1 MNTLI
6 KTGRRLENIISHIKN
21 NHPNDMWVLKT
32 IEPMFIEGIQSYV
45 SIEEEQL
52 MVKKLNQLLDTY
64 EFRFGSIFESLTE
77 GLSPEVSNK
86 AKAIFKSMIADKRDV
101 LFKRYGA
108 EAEKVAYG
116 RAIAKAKQEMENKT
130 TQNEEKLREMVRT
143 ALSTPI
149 DSKAYMDERMA
160 LSEDDW
166 QQSDDESS
174 MAKSQLQS
182 LIRDAQNLEYM
193 IQDNEQLDAW
203 VQSKITKAQDYIA
216 SVYQYMKGET
226 EQDKQTMSSPLAE
239 RIFNRIKNRM

>member
-1 MNTLI
+1 MPYKRI
-6 KTGRRLENIISHIKN
+6 GKTVYKKLPNGKLESVGTS
-21 NHPNDMWVLKT
+21 D
-32 IEPMFIEGIQSYV
+32 
-45 SIEEEQL
+45 SIEKAKAHLRALYASET
-52 MVKKLNQLLDTY
+52 N
-64 EFRFGSIFESLTE
+64 ESLTE

-149 DSKAYMDERMA
+149 DSTKYMDERMA

-166 QQSDDESS
+166 QQPDDESS
-174 MAKSQLQS
+174 MAKTQLQT

-216 SVYQYMKGET
+216 SVYNYMKGEA
-226 EQDKQTMSSPLAE
+226 EQYKQTMSSPLAE

>member
-1 MNTLI
+1 MGNIEKKITEILQN
-6 KTGRRLENIISHIKN
+6 KTVTEASSDTINPKVQSFLDECDRIINILMDDDLFK
-21 NHPNDMWVLKT
+21 
-32 IEPMFIEGIQSYV
+32 Q
-45 SIEEEQL
+45 EQT
-52 MVKKLNQLLDTY
+52 KH
-64 EFRFGSIFESLTE
+64 SPSLTE

-149 DSKAYMDERMA
+149 DSTAYMDERMA

-216 SVYQYMKGET
+216 SVYNYMKGET